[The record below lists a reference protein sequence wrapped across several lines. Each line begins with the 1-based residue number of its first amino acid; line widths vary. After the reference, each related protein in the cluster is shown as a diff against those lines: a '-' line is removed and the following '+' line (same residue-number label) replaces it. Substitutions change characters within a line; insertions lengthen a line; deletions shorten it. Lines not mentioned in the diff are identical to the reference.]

1 MTAWSKP
8 RIIDRPVSRLGNILT
23 TTQKEK
29 TRDRILGAAEQV
41 FANKGYHESL
51 VDEIAEEVSLS
62 KGGIYF
68 HFPSKQ
74 DIFFSLV
81 DRFIVSLAQSA
92 EEAIGQEKGAL
103 AKVNAALETVFHTF
117 SRHRSLAKILL
128 VGGVGLGKVFDERL
142 LAVHARFAS
151 LIREHLDA
159 AVAEGSIPPLNT
171 EITAYA
177 WLGAVNEV
185 IVRWLYTGQPDPL
198 EETLDT
204 LRELVL
210 RSICAEVEV
219 GQKS

>member
-1 MTAWSKP
+1 MADK
-8 RIIDRPVSRLGNILT
+8 D
-23 TTQKEK
+23 TQVQSAPEGKES
-29 TRDRILGAAEQV
+29 TRQRILDAATEV
-41 FANKGYHESL
+41 FSEKGYHGAA
-51 VDEIAEEVSLS
+51 VDDIVKASHTS
-62 KGGIYF
+62 KGSFYF

-92 EEAIGQEKGAL
+92 EKAIDQERGAL
-103 AKVNAALETVFHTF
+103 AKVNAALETVFNTF

-128 VGGVGLGKVFDERL
+128 VGGVGLGKAFDERL
-142 LAVHARFAS
+142 LAIHARFAS
-151 LIREHLDA
+151 LIKEHLDD

-198 EETLDT
+198 EETLDA
-204 LRELVL
+204 LRELLL
-210 RSICAEVEV
+210 RSICAEVER
-219 GQKS
+219 

>member
-1 MTAWSKP
+1 MADK
-8 RIIDRPVSRLGNILT
+8 D
-23 TTQKEK
+23 TQVQSAPEGKES
-29 TRDRILGAAEQV
+29 TRQRILDAATEV
-41 FANKGYHESL
+41 FSEKGYHGAA
-51 VDEIAEEVSLS
+51 VDDIVKASQTS
-62 KGGIYF
+62 KGSFYF

-81 DRFIVSLAQSA
+81 DRFIVSLARSA
-92 EEAIGQEKGAL
+92 EEAIAQEKGAL
-103 AKVNAALETVFHTF
+103 AKVNAALETVFNTF

-128 VGGVGLGKVFDERL
+128 VGGVGLGKAFDERL
-142 LAVHARFAS
+142 LAVHARFAF
-151 LIREHLDA
+151 LIKEHLDE

-204 LRELVL
+204 LRELLL
-210 RSICAEVEV
+210 RSINANAEVR
-219 GQKS
+219 QKS